1 MLVEK
6 EKSEFKWIVTRNSS
20 GYLLWLLVSVIHL
33 NVVFNQEDVVFNQV

>member
-6 EKSEFKWIVTRNSS
+6 EKSEFKWMVKRNSS

-33 NVVFNQEDVVFNQV
+33 NIVFNQVELQS